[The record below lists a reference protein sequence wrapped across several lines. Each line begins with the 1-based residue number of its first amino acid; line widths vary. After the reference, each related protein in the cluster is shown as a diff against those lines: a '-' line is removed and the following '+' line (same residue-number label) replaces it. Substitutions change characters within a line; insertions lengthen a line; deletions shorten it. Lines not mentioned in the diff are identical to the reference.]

1 MARAG
6 GGRIAMVDGWESR
19 LREPTMDLLARL
31 GVDIADDAR
40 AVCPVDTG
48 ALKASIYT
56 MMREDGEAVRVGA
69 DAKARGR
76 DGAELDYTYSIYVE
90 LGTRYMSAEPFL
102 RPALFRRR
110 SG

>member
-1 MARAG
+1 MARVV
-6 GGRIAMVDGWESR
+6 MVDSWEVK
-19 LREPTMDLLARL
+19 LRDPTMDLLARL

-40 AVCPVDTG
+40 AACPVDTG

-56 MMREDGEAVRVGA
+56 QMRDDGEAVRVGA

-76 DGAELDYTYSIYVE
+76 DGTALDYTYSVYVE
-90 LGTRYMSAEPFL
+90 MGTRYMHAEPFL

-110 SG
+110 F

>member
-1 MARAG
+1 MARVE
-6 GGRIAMVDGWESR
+6 MVDGWEAK

-40 AVCPVDTG
+40 AACPVDTG
-48 ALKASIYT
+48 ALKASVYT
-56 MMREDGEAVRVGA
+56 QMRDDGEAVRVGA

-76 DGAELDYTYSIYVE
+76 DGTTLDYTYSIYVE
-90 LGTRYMSAEPFL
+90 MGTRLMHPEPFL

-110 SG
+110 S